1 MVSHMRLAFAGGSMR
16 QTARLAVWCFLVV
29 TIFDGAIEARAPRR
43 VRGRMMQATAFAG
56 KGETTAS
63 GTVAHEGIVAADPA
77 VLPMGTRIRVTGSRG
92 YDGIYLVTDTGAK
105 VDGAHI
111 DLCLS
116 TATEARRFGRRRVRV
131 QVLKAGT
138 GKESAREKD
147 GAAMP
152 RRQQ

>member
-1 MVSHMRLAFAGGSMR
+1 MRNTAILAMWCILFGTTFGS
-16 QTARLAVWCFLVV
+16 AA
-29 TIFDGAIEARAPRR
+29 EARAPRKA
-43 VRGRMMQATAFAG
+43 RGRMMQATAFAG

-77 VLPMGTRIRVTGSRG
+77 VLPMGTRIRVTESGG

-111 DLCLS
+111 DLCLPTHS
-116 TATEARRFGRRRVRV
+116 EARKFGKRRVRV
-131 QVLKAGT
+131 QVLKVGE

-147 GAAMP
+147 GAAQP
-152 RRQQ
+152 RR